1 MKAAEPL
8 TRGAGKCGRRVSQ
21 HPPSILRRFA
31 IGGAVVMGA
40 CSLLSHNYSGRLQPS
55 IEPIEPGESMK
66 TGWPDP
72 VRPASAIPCHES
84 FNIAAKCIVY
94 PAAT

>member
-1 MKAAEPL
+1 MKAAEPV
-8 TRGAGKCGRRVSQ
+8 TRGAGERGRRMSQ
-21 HPPSILRRFA
+21 HAVDIEAVRHC
-31 IGGAVVMGA
+31 GAVVMGA
-40 CSLLSHNYSGRLQPS
+40 CSLLSHDYSGRLQPS